1 MDLIKALELSKK
13 LSKKAGEEILKIYTT
28 DFEVEYKEE
37 KMPLTMADKKSNDII
52 VEGLKKSFPKVG
64 ILSEEMEDNIAI
76 RNNKYCFI
84 VDPLDGTK
92 EFIKKN
98 DEFTVNIALAEDGEV
113 IMGVVYV
120 PVKDELYYALKG
132 NGAYLE
138 TNGKAEMIKVSD
150 NIKEIKIVVSKSHI
164 SEKEKSLIDNHK
176 NKISEIISAGSSL
189 KGCFVA
195 LGRADVYYRFGYT
208 MEWDTAAMHAICEE
222 AGAIVRQMDDSMLLY
237 NRENHLNEK
246 GFYIINNIENLM
258 KI

>member
-150 NIKEIKIVVSKSHI
+150 NIKEIKIVVSKSNI
-164 SEKEKSLIDNHK
+164 SEK
-176 NKISEIISAGSSL
+176 
-189 KGCFVA
+189 
-195 LGRADVYYRFGYT
+195 
-208 MEWDTAAMHAICEE
+208 
-222 AGAIVRQMDDSMLLY
+222 
-237 NRENHLNEK
+237 
-246 GFYIINNIENLM
+246 
-258 KI
+258 